1 MTKTA
6 VQDLLDSTDL
16 IAELLD
22 ENGIDFENFDAQE
35 FLRDSVPVMVDMIVD
50 EVSQRVYRRI
60 RDEYLNADPNNSGK
74 MRAYFDGMV
83 DPDFDDI
90 SEDELLD
97 V

>member
-22 ENGIDFENFDAQE
+22 ENNIDFETFDAQE
-35 FLRDSVPVMVDMIVD
+35 FLRDSIPLMVDQIVD
-50 EVSQRVYRRI
+50 EVSQRVYRRV
-60 RDEYLNADPNNSGK
+60 RDEYLNADPNNTAK
-74 MRAYFDGMV
+74 LRDYFDGMV

-90 SEDELLD
+90 SADEMLD